1 MALLSTGNGVSKSPL
16 SRQSRVVIILVVLAM
31 GRGSSAFWE
40 KNTSLVVASMT
51 MQAFAETAGSS
62 TAAAEHCQTEPQHP
76 QIIETVE
83 IIDNRRPNR
92 RLHTGHLPFLW
103 VKTRYECRCDF
114 MPLRIDY
121 ASSSVVASSEDLLGF
136 FLDFTRPLTLLM
148 TSGRVRMRLFAVS
161 PFPSVI
167 WSRRTSPFCTTRKP
181 TG

>member
-16 SRQSRVVIILVVLAM
+16 SRQSSVVMILVVLAM
-31 GRGSSAFWE
+31 GRCSSAFWE

-62 TAAAEHCQTEPQHP
+62 TAVAEHCQTEPQTIE
-76 QIIETVE
+76 IIER
-83 IIDNRRPNR
+83 IDNRRPNR

-114 MPLRIDY
+114 MPLRTGY
-121 ASSSVVASSEDLLGF
+121 ASSSVVASSEDFPAF

>member
-62 TAAAEHCQTEPQHP
+62 TAAAEHCPTEP
-76 QIIETVE
+76 QIIEIIE
-83 IIDNRRPNR
+83 RIDNRRPNR

-114 MPLRIDY
+114 MPLRMDY
-121 ASSSVVASSEDLLGF
+121 ASSSVVASSEDFPAF